1 MSTQRAEVVP
11 IASLPLNMQNKIAAD
26 TSGCWNWTGATNSS
40 GYSSVFYGGKSWL
53 GHRVAYTVTVGQ
65 IPVGLTIDH
74 LCRNKGCVNPEHLE
88 AVTGAENNRRAA
100 EAITHCRHGHS
111 LAGDNLQIKHRAR
124 GDQRVCATC
133 NRETSRSYRERIKGS
148 PLRASPGRP
157 PRLAA

>member
-1 MSTQRAEVVP
+1 MNSQRATFP
-11 IASLPLNMQNKIAAD
+11 IESLPLNMQTKIAVHE
-26 TSGCWNWTGATNSS
+26 SGCWEWTGAHNNN
-40 GYSSVFYGGKSWL
+40 GYSCFAIEGKSQL
-53 GHRVAYTVTVGQ
+53 AHRVSYTYLVGP

-74 LCRNKGCVNPEHLE
+74 LCRNKSCVNPEHLE

-100 EAITHCRHGHS
+100 VAITHCRRGHE
-111 LAGDNLQIKHRAR
+111 LAGENLQIKHRAR